1 MIRNRKK
8 FYSGIVLLA
17 CFAVI
22 LGVLFSPVFHGQNGL
37 NFLDSL
43 YNSISKGSAYYIPD
57 VSEKA
62 AAYSGTDVTVSLQ
75 LAEGIVEQAA
85 ILFEISGADAVSF
98 DGRLT
103 VSGDLGEIFR
113 SCLADAESMYHNDGE
128 AVRVKYGMEEKQAL
142 YTWHSAFK
150 AMVKDLNRQ
159 KKFKEAKIVGTVVD
173 KAVDL
178 SYNYYGIEAGKI
190 SDSPGVVVLSLVFYV
205 VYTLW
210 FGFAILFLFEG
221 VGMQLEH

>member
-1 MIRNRKK
+1 MIRNRRK
-8 FYSGIVLLA
+8 FSAGITLLA
-17 CFAVI
+17 GFAVI
-22 LGVLFSPVFHGQNGL
+22 LGVLFSPVFGGHNGL

-43 YNSISKGSAYYIPD
+43 YNAISKGSAYYLPD
-57 VSEKA
+57 VTEKA
-62 AAYSGTDVTVSLQ
+62 GAVSDTDITVSLQ
-75 LAEGIVEQAA
+75 LAEGVMAQAE
-85 ILFEISGADAVSF
+85 ILFEKSGADAVPF

-103 VSGDLGEIFR
+103 VSGNLGKIFG
-113 SCLADAESMYHNDGE
+113 SCLTDAENMYNNDGS
-128 AVRVKYGMEEKQAL
+128 AVRAKYGMEEKQAL
-142 YTWHSAFK
+142 YTWHTAFK
-150 AMVKDLNRQ
+150 AMEKDLNRQ
-159 KKFKEAKIVGTVVD
+159 KKFKEAKVVGIVVD